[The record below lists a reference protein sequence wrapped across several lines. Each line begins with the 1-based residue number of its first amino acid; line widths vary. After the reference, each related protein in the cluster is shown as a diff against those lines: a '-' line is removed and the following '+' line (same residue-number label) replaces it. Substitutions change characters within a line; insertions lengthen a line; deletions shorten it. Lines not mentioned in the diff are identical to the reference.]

1 MEIVQEEYQDEW
13 INLEKEKPVYFF
25 VKRVIDIVLSL
36 CGLIVLSPVFLLI
49 AILIKKDDGGD
60 VFYKHKRIGHMN
72 QDIYLYKFRSMTSK
86 YKTFDEF
93 YQTLS
98 IEQKEEWDENF
109 KLENDPRITKIGNFL
124 RKTSLDEL
132 PQIINILK
140 GDMSIIGPRP
150 VVDDEIEKYGK
161 DKPII
166 VCMHYPPLLKD
177 FKNSEFT
184 KILEKYNTKYCIYG
198 HLHGKSHVNVL
209 EGNINGVNYK
219 MASCDY
225 TKFDLIKIV

>member
-1 MEIVQEEYQDEW
+1 MFVHKKI
-13 INLEKEKPVYFF
+13 KE
-25 VKRVIDIVLSL
+25 RE
-36 CGLIVLSPVFLLI
+36 LL
-49 AILIKKDDGGD
+49 
-60 VFYKHKRIGHMN
+60 R
-72 QDIYLYKFRSMTSK
+72 
-86 YKTFDEF
+86 
-93 YQTLS
+93 
-98 IEQKEEWDENF
+98 
-109 KLENDPRITKIGNFL
+109 LEN
-124 RKTSLDEL
+124 
-132 PQIINILK
+132 
-140 GDMSIIGPRP
+140 SIKNG
-150 VVDDEIEKYGK
+150 IEKYGK

>member
-140 GDMSIIGPRP
+140 GDMSLVGRRP
-150 VVDDEIEKYGK
+150 PTLDEYESYTPEQKRRLSFKPGITGLWQVSGRSEITDFDEVVKLDVAYMDGWTIWRDIK
-161 DKPII
+161 I
-166 VCMHYPPLLKD
+166 LLK
-177 FKNSEFT
+177 T
-184 KILEKYNTKYCIYG
+184 
-198 HLHGKSHVNVL
+198 
-209 EGNINGVNYK
+209 
-219 MASCDY
+219 
-225 TKFDLIKIV
+225 IKVVVMKDGAK

>member
-1 MEIVQEEYQDEW
+1 MRREVSLEEI
-13 INLEKEKPVYFF
+13 
-25 VKRVIDIVLSL
+25 S
-36 CGLIVLSPVFLLI
+36 
-49 AILIKKDDGGD
+49 DG
-60 VFYKHKRIGHMN
+60 
-72 QDIYLYKFRSMTSK
+72 
-86 YKTFDEF
+86 
-93 YQTLS
+93 
-98 IEQKEEWDENF
+98 
-109 KLENDPRITKIGNFL
+109 
-124 RKTSLDEL
+124 
-132 PQIINILK
+132 
-140 GDMSIIGPRP
+140 
-150 VVDDEIEKYGK
+150 IEKYGK

>member
-1 MEIVQEEYQDEW
+1 
-13 INLEKEKPVYFF
+13 
-25 VKRVIDIVLSL
+25 
-36 CGLIVLSPVFLLI
+36 
-49 AILIKKDDGGD
+49 
-60 VFYKHKRIGHMN
+60 MN
-72 QDIYLYKFRSMTSK
+72 RNSE
-86 YKTFDEF
+86 KTFLHKKV
-93 YQTLS
+93 YKIS
-98 IEQKEEWDENF
+98 WKSKENNRKKNKKIKERELLR
-109 KLENDPRITKIGNFL
+109 LEN
-124 RKTSLDEL
+124 
-132 PQIINILK
+132 
-140 GDMSIIGPRP
+140 SIKNG
-150 VVDDEIEKYGK
+150 IEKYGK

>member
-1 MEIVQEEYQDEW
+1 MKFAHIADVHLGTRRSEGEEDKK
-13 INLEKEKPVYFF
+13 IKE
-25 VKRVIDIVLSL
+25 RE
-36 CGLIVLSPVFLLI
+36 LL
-49 AILIKKDDGGD
+49 
-60 VFYKHKRIGHMN
+60 R
-72 QDIYLYKFRSMTSK
+72 
-86 YKTFDEF
+86 
-93 YQTLS
+93 
-98 IEQKEEWDENF
+98 
-109 KLENDPRITKIGNFL
+109 LEN
-124 RKTSLDEL
+124 
-132 PQIINILK
+132 
-140 GDMSIIGPRP
+140 SIKNG
-150 VVDDEIEKYGK
+150 IEKYGK

>member
-1 MEIVQEEYQDEW
+1 MSIYAISDLHLSFNTNKPMDIFGWENYEERIKKNW
-13 INLEKEKPVYFF
+13 LEKVNEK
-25 VKRVIDIVLSL
+25 DLVLL
-36 CGLIVLSPVFLLI
+36 P
-49 AILIKKDDGGD
+49 GD
-60 VFYKHKRIGHMN
+60 FSWEM
-72 QDIYLYKFRSMTSK
+72 
-86 YKTFDEF
+86 
-93 YQTLS
+93 
-98 IEQKEEWDENF
+98 
-109 KLENDPRITKIGNFL
+109 KLEN
-124 RKTSLDEL
+124 
-132 PQIINILK
+132 
-140 GDMSIIGPRP
+140 SIKNG
-150 VVDDEIEKYGK
+150 IEKYGK